1 MASLI
6 GAQFATKRKSA
17 LETESSQNENQPSVV
32 SSADGAKTLKILIL
46 LYYILYRKAR
56 I

>member
-17 LETESSQNENQPSVV
+17 LETVSSQNENQPTVV
-32 SSADGAKTLKILIL
+32 SSADDAKTLKNLIL
-46 LYYILYRKAR
+46 TILNFT
-56 I
+56 